1 MSVKL
6 IATVCLFSGIDREL
20 TYEVDER
27 LANEIQAGSMVLG
40 PLRNMTTSAI
50 VKRLEY
56 ADTSQ
61 WEFKLRKIYSFVQPE
76 PVLSPDLI
84 EEVGDRIVI
93 TCDCRIPAPLTLAD
107 LMPTFEKFNLG
118 VTTKERHTPVMVEKD
133 GAFVQTLL
141 NAYNHFTGENAQ
153 PISQGGSTFAGIGGK

>member
-1 MSVKL
+1 MGLKL

-27 LANEIQAGSMVLG
+27 LASEIQAGSMVLV
-40 PLRNMTTSAI
+40 PLKNMTTSAI
-50 VKRLEY
+50 VKRVEY

-84 EEVGDRIVI
+84 ELAEWIKNVI
-93 TCDCRIPAPLTLAD
+93 QLYA
-107 LMPTFEKFNLG
+107 
-118 VTTKERHTPVMVEKD
+118 
-133 GAFVQTLL
+133 
-141 NAYNHFTGENAQ
+141 AYKRLILESKTQIN
-153 PISQGGSTFAGIGGK
+153 